1 MYVYANGQYSVAK
14 KFSESNAKVKD
25 MSISLDGANFYSVA
39 EDLTVR
45 NYSISPF
52 NQMYEI
58 NNVFYL

>member
-1 MYVYANGQYSVAK
+1 
-14 KFSESNAKVKD
+14 

-58 NNVFYL
+58 KNVFYL